1 MGALVPFLDRVVAL
15 FARRAA
21 GIGLVA
27 TMLLG
32 GCSSPS
38 GPSFFPPDAPT
49 QLDPGP
55 ADYQALVGNELNK
68 MNRASMGPVEV
79 SPPRRTRLAQP
90 GDWMVY
96 VRTIMQERPAYFAMF
111 IREGR
116 VVDRRLAVV
125 IDECPQAQYQ
135 PLQEQR
141 DDHDRRKT

>member
-1 MGALVPFLDRVVAL
+1 MGALIPFLDRVVAH

-27 TMLLG
+27 TALLG

-38 GPSFFPPDAPT
+38 GPSFLPPDAPT

-55 ADYQALVGNELNK
+55 ADYQALVGTELNK
-68 MNRASMGPVEV
+68 MNRAFMGPIEV

-90 GDWMVY
+90 GDWMVC
-96 VRTIMQERPAYFAMF
+96 VRTIMKERPAYIAMF

-116 VVDRRLAVV
+116 VVDRRLAVLM
-125 IDECPQAQYQ
+125 DECPQAQYQ
-135 PLQEQR
+135 LLQGP
-141 DDHDRRKT
+141 